1 MKFYYVYIL
10 VSEKDSNRFYAGFT
24 ENVKEWVGYHL

>member
-10 VSEKDSNRFYAGFT
+10 VSEKAPNHFYAGFT
-24 ENVKEWVGYHL
+24 ENANERVGCHL